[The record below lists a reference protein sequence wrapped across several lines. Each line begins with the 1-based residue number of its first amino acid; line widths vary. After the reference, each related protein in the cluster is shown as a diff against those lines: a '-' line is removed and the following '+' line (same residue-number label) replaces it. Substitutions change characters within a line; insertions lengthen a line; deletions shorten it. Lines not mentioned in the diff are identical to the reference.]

1 MEEKLE
7 VGDKLIIE
15 LTNYKNNNFCNI
27 ELQKQQRNILLAFGL
42 PLENEEDLIK
52 NLKMLNVF

>member
-7 VGDKLIIE
+7 LGDKLIIE
-15 LTNYKNNNFCNI
+15 MTKYKNSNFCNI
-27 ELQKQQRNILLAFGL
+27 ELERQGKSILLAFGL

-52 NLKMLNVF
+52 NLKIINVL